1 MGAGSATT
9 GSSGGGGGGGGGG
22 GNPLREV
29 LFLIQNTSLSVKVL
43 SLVLLLLYS
52 LSAVIGS
59 SAANSLLLGV
69 SVTPGYFWPPHFW
82 IWTAFTHCFLEVHL
96 WEVILDLVIL
106 ALVGKLLEP
115 LWGALEM
122 VLFFVVVNVGVAIVS
137 AFFYYLLYML
147 TFNTE
152 LLFEVHIH
160 GETRRTS
167 FHSDPYTAVTYLKLH
182 AYSR

>member
-1 MGAGSATT
+1 MGKGAATT
-9 GSSGGGGGGGGGG
+9 GGGGGSSSGGGG

-29 LFLIQNTSLSVKVL
+29 LFLVQSTSLSVRVL
-43 SLVLLLLYS
+43 SLLLLLLYG
-52 LSAVIGS
+52 L
-59 SAANSLLLGV
+59 SLLDSSSNNALVLGV

-96 WEVILDLVIL
+96 LEVVLDLVIL

-122 VLFFVVVNVGVAIVS
+122 VLFFVVVNVGVAVVS

-160 GETRRTS
+160 GE
-167 FHSDPYTAVTYLKLH
+167 K
-182 AYSR
+182 